1 LKNSDKERVTG
12 DRLKPCSY
20 SKLIT
25 YHLVA
30 ALESHQ
36 ITRRAERDARGAD
49 CFKRS
54 SDYLSEGDKTNMP
67 VKKYLKESIKLGDK
81 ELTVETGRVA
91 KQADGSVVI
100 RYGDTMLLVAAVGA
114 PHTREGIDFFPL
126 TVEYREANYAAGRIP
141 GNYFRREGR
150 PTEKETLTSRL
161 IDRPCRPLFTEGYKN
176 ETQVIASVIS
186 ADPDNNPDVIA
197 ITGASCA
204 LYLSDIPFPN
214 PIAGVRVGL
223 IDGRYIINPTYD
235 ETRESRLNL
244 IVAGTEEAI
253 VMVEAGASEVSEE
266 IMVEAL
272 MLAHKEINRL
282 CRWQRELYKALD
294 IQKRAVE
301 APALNE
307 EMLGEIERNYS
318 DRLRASLDTTQQ
330 EKRASYAAVD
340 ALKKEVVDSY
350 PEDQPEKRQMA
361 KKIFDH
367 LKETI
372 FRDDILN
379 KRRRPDGRRFSEI
392 RPITCE
398 VGWLPRVHGSALFTR
413 GETQA
418 LVTTT
423 LGTKDDEQFMDDLE
437 KGEVKRRFLLHY
449 NFPHYSVGEVGRF
462 GSSSRRE
469 IGHGALARRSI
480 EGVLPDESQ
489 FPYTIRIV
497 SDITESNGS
506 SSMASICGGILSLM
520 DAGVPL
526 KAPVAGVA
534 MGLVMEG
541 NKYAILSD
549 IAGAEDHY
557 GDMDFKVAGTRE
569 GITALQMDIKI
580 SGINASILAEALEQ
594 AKKGRLHILDA
605 MEKTIAEPR
614 EDIAPYA
621 PRIIQIKINPDKI
634 REVIGPGG
642 KIIRALV
649 EETGAKID
657 VEDDGTISIASADG
671 AAAQAAIDR
680 IRGITAEAE
689 IGQTYLGTV
698 SRIVDFGA
706 FVEIFPGTDGLL
718 HISEIADRRVKDVRD
733 ELKEGQQIM
742 VKCIG
747 KEGNKIKLSR
757 KAILR
762 DEQQKAEAAGAG
774 DGE

>member
-1 LKNSDKERVTG
+1 
-12 DRLKPCSY
+12 
-20 SKLIT
+20 
-25 YHLVA
+25 
-30 ALESHQ
+30 
-36 ITRRAERDARGAD
+36 
-49 CFKRS
+49 
-54 SDYLSEGDKTNMP
+54 MP

-81 ELTVETGRVA
+81 ELTVESGRVA
-91 KQADGSVVI
+91 KQASGSVVI
-100 RYGDTMLLVAAVGA
+100 RNGDTMLLVAAVGA
-114 PHTREGIDFFPL
+114 QNPREGIDFFPL
-126 TVEYREANYAAGRIP
+126 TVEYREAQFSAGRIP

-150 PTEKETLTSRL
+150 PNEKEVLTSRL
-161 IDRPCRPLFTEGYKN
+161 IDRPCRPLFTEGYRN

-186 ADPDNNPDVIA
+186 ADPDNDPDVIA

-204 LYLSDIPFPN
+204 LYLSDIPFAT

-223 IDGRYIINPTYD
+223 IDGRYVINPTYD
-235 ETRESRLNL
+235 ERRESRLNL

-253 VMVEAGASEVSEE
+253 VMVEAGALEVSEE

-282 CRWQRELYKALD
+282 CRWQKELYKALE
-294 IQKRAVE
+294 IQKREVT
-301 APALNE
+301 APVLNE
-307 EMLGEIERNYS
+307 EMLGEIERNYT
-318 DRLRASLDTTQQ
+318 DRLRASLDTTKQD
-330 EKRASYAAVD
+330 KIASYAGVD
-340 ALKKEVVDSY
+340 ALKKEVVESY
-350 PEDQPEKRQMA
+350 PEDQPEQRQMA

-379 KRRRPDGRRFSEI
+379 QRRRPDGRRFSEI
-392 RPITCE
+392 RQITCE

-437 KGEVKRRFLLHY
+437 TGEIKRRFMLNY
-449 NFPHYSVGEVGRF
+449 NFPSFSVGEVGRF
-462 GSSSRRE
+462 GNPGRRE
-469 IGHGALARRSI
+469 IGHGALARRAI
-480 EGVLPDESQ
+480 EPVLPEESE
-489 FPYTIRIV
+489 FPYTLRIV

-506 SSMASICGGILSLM
+506 SSMASVCGGILSLM

-526 KAPVAGVA
+526 KRAVAGVA

-557 GDMDFKVAGTRE
+557 GDMDFKVTGTSE

-580 SGINASILAEALEQ
+580 AGINSQIMAEALEQ
-594 AKKGRLHILDA
+594 ARKGRLHILSA
-605 MEKTIAEPR
+605 MEKAIAVPR
-614 EDIAPYA
+614 EEIAPYA

-634 REVIGPGG
+634 RDVIGPGG

-657 VEDDGTISIASADG
+657 VEDDGTVSIATADAE
-671 AAAQAAIDR
+671 AAKAAVDR
-680 IRGITAEAE
+680 IRGLTAEAE
-689 IGQTYLGTV
+689 IGENYLGTV

-757 KAILR
+757 KAVLR
-762 DEQQKAEAAGAG
+762 DEKQQAEAAGAG
-774 DGE
+774 DGD

>member
-1 LKNSDKERVTG
+1 
-12 DRLKPCSY
+12 
-20 SKLIT
+20 
-25 YHLVA
+25 
-30 ALESHQ
+30 
-36 ITRRAERDARGAD
+36 
-49 CFKRS
+49 
-54 SDYLSEGDKTNMP
+54 MP

-100 RYGDTMLLVAAVGA
+100 SYGDTMLLVAAVGA
-114 PHTREGIDFFPL
+114 QSPREGIDFFPL
-126 TVEYREANYAAGRIP
+126 TVEYRESQFAAGRIP

-150 PTEKETLTSRL
+150 PNEKEVLTCRM
-161 IDRPCRPLFTEGYKN
+161 IDRPCRPLFAEGYKN

-186 ADPDNNPDVIA
+186 ADSENNPDVIA

-204 LYLSDIPFPN
+204 LYLSDIPFMN

-223 IDGRYIINPTYD
+223 IEGRYIINPTYD
-235 ETRESRLNL
+235 EVRESRLNL
-244 IVAGTEEAI
+244 VVAGTEEAI

-282 CRWQRELYKALD
+282 CRWQNELYKALD
-294 IQKRAVE
+294 IQKREVT
-301 APALNE
+301 APVVDE
-307 EMLGEIERNYS
+307 EMLQEIKAKYS
-318 DRLRASLDTTQQ
+318 DRLRESLDTTNK
-330 EKRASYAAVD
+330 EKRSSYAAVD
-340 ALKKEVVDSY
+340 ALKKELVELY
-350 PEDQPEKRQMA
+350 QADQPEKRQMA
-361 KKIFDH
+361 KVVFDQ

-372 FRDDILN
+372 FREDILD

-418 LVTTT
+418 LVSTT
-423 LGTKDDEQFMDDLE
+423 LGTKEDEQYIDDLE
-437 KGEVKRRFLLHY
+437 KGELKRRFLLHY
-449 NFPHYSVGEVGRF
+449 NFPHYSVGEIGRF

-469 IGHGALARRSI
+469 IGHGALARRAI
-480 EGVLPDESQ
+480 EPVLPEDSV

-506 SSMASICGGILSLM
+506 SSMASVCGGILSLM

-557 GDMDFKVAGTRE
+557 GDMDFKVTGTRA

-580 SGINASILAEALEQ
+580 GGINAQIMAEALEQ
-594 AKKGRLHILDA
+594 AKKGRLHILSV
-605 MEKTIAEPR
+605 MEQALAAPR
-614 EDIAPYA
+614 EDISSFA

-634 REVIGPGG
+634 RDVIGPGG
-642 KIIRALV
+642 KIIRSLV

-657 VEDDGTISIASADG
+657 VSDDGTISIATASG
-671 AAAQAAIDR
+671 AAAEAAVAR

-689 IGQTYLGTV
+689 IGQSYLGTV

-733 ELKEGQQIM
+733 ELKEGQQIL

-757 KAILR
+757 KAVLR
-762 DEQQKAEAAGAG
+762 DEDRKTEATSAG
-774 DGE
+774 DSD